1 MKRNSWWYESKW
13 CKKHDEAMQLNGKS
27 KRTRQVY
34 SRSLRMLVEF
44 FGKEPDKITEEE
56 LQKYFLHR
64 KTKDNWAPNTL
75 RIAFCGIKFF
85 YENVIQ
91 RDWHILGILKPQ
103 KEQRLPDI
111 LSQNEVQRVFSK
123 LATFH
128 NYVYLATVY
137 SCGLRLQEG
146 LSLEVSDID
155 SDRMMIHVHRGKGAK
170 DRYVPLPHET
180 LSLLRKHWSCHRHP
194 QLIFPAM
201 KTNGKNAANTE
212 NPMAKASVQG
222 AFRSAKNAAG
232 IRKKRVTIHTLRH

>member
-123 LATFH
+123 LTTFH
-128 NYVYLATVY
+128 NYVCLTTVY
-137 SCGLRLQEG
+137 SCGLRLQKG

-155 SDRMMIHVHRGKGAK
+155 SDRMMIHVHHRQSGKPAC
-170 DRYVPLPHET
+170 PF
-180 LSLLRKHWSCHRHP
+180 SL
-194 QLIFPAM
+194 
-201 KTNGKNAANTE
+201 
-212 NPMAKASVQG
+212 
-222 AFRSAKNAAG
+222 
-232 IRKKRVTIHTLRH
+232 